1 MDADDKNINGIF
13 LQSANNLMVFKE
25 IPQSYLA
32 GIMQEDRNKELLE
45 KDKLYKFLTEE
56 VIPMLRYSSSQ
67 KKTIARHS
75 FGGYF
80 ATYSF
85 LKNNALFNSCIAIS
99 PAYWP
104 NEKDM
109 LLIMHDKIN
118 TVSGHFYLAVGDKR
132 WNEISLRDY
141 IFDARKLWSNSKTT

>member
-56 VIPMLRYSSSQ
+56 VIPMLRYSISQ
-67 KKTIARHS
+67 KKR
-75 FGGYF
+75 
-80 ATYSF
+80 
-85 LKNNALFNSCIAIS
+85 
-99 PAYWP
+99 
-104 NEKDM
+104 
-109 LLIMHDKIN
+109 
-118 TVSGHFYLAVGDKR
+118 
-132 WNEISLRDY
+132 
-141 IFDARKLWSNSKTT
+141 